1 MLTRFCVDN
10 VCQMAGGKV
19 RLLDNLDISASSV
32 RSDYKKL
39 LRRRQQ
45 IRSGISSK
53 DADIFVSM
61 QYSKQ

>member
-1 MLTRFCVDN
+1 
-10 VCQMAGGKV
+10 MAGGKV

-45 IRSGISSK
+45 IRSGSSSK

-61 QYSKQ
+61 QYSKH